1 MNKLV
6 KGSIAGGLGVV
17 LLLGGAG
24 TLALWNQ
31 TAVVSG
37 GNVTAGVLTIAADA
51 TASTWTDISSDVVS
65 VAGQSNGVAI
75 ANIANFKIV
84 PGDKIKFTKT
94 VTINATGNNLKGKL
108 TFDPATIV
116 AGSGAASTALKS
128 KLITTL
134 TASGTGVA
142 ATATPSEYTVATNTT
157 NSTVTLVLT
166 IELPSTVGDTA
177 GEGTIA
183 QTGTVDLTN
192 VAFKLNQVRP

>member
-51 TASTWTDISSDVVS
+51 TASTWTDISSDVVTQTGFS
-65 VAGQSNGVAI
+65 AGKPISDISAY
-75 ANIANFKIV
+75 KIV

-94 VTINATGNNLKGKL
+94 VTINATGTNLKGKL

-116 AGSGAASTALKS
+116 AGTGTASANLKS
-128 KLITTL
+128 KLVATL
-134 TASGTGVA
+134 AATGTGVSASGTA
-142 ATATPSEYTVATNTT
+142 NEYTVATNTT

-166 IELPSTVGDTA
+166 LELPSTVGDTT

>member
-51 TASTWTDISSDVVS
+51 TASTWTDISPEI
-65 VAGQSNGVAI
+65 VAVTPAGTAI
-75 ANIANFKIV
+75 SNIANYRIV
-84 PGDKIKFTKT
+84 PGDKIKFSKT
-94 VTINATGNNLKGKL
+94 VTINATGTNLKGKL

-116 AGSGAASTALKS
+116 AGTGAASTALKS
-128 KLITTL
+128 NLVTTL
-134 TASGTGVA
+134 TATGTGVSA
-142 ATATPSEYTVATNTT
+142 SGTASEYNVATNTT
-157 NSTVTLVLT
+157 NSTVTLTLT
-166 IELPSTVGDTA
+166 IELPSTVDGVV
-177 GEGTIA
+177 A